1 MKAEEE
7 EAEGRRETHRADG
20 DKLRGRS
27 VVLAGCVPQ
36 APAASELTRGLAIS
50 RA

>member
-7 EAEGRRETHRADG
+7 KEAEGRLHYRADG

-27 VVLAGCVPQ
+27 VVLAGCIPQ
-36 APAASELTRGLAIS
+36 APVAIQLARGLAVS